1 MIIDKHRSS
10 PQIGQVWQH
19 YKGGRYEIVGLASME
34 ADGEPV
40 VMYRAT
46 PLTDGRVF
54 VRTYGEFMS
63 TAPPQPGG
71 TACAPD
77 YIHTDGWRFARL
89 IAQKGDDGRVSG

>member
-19 YKGGRYEIVGLASME
+19 YKGGRYEIVGLGSME

-54 VRTYGEFMS
+54 VRTYGQFMMQ
-63 TAPPQPGG
+63 APASP
-71 TACAPD
+71 A
-77 YIHTDGWRFARL
+77 ILISNDGWHFARL
-89 IAQKGDDGRVSG
+89 IAEKGDDGRVSD